1 MKFPKELIAGSLAL
15 GMMIT
20 SARAEDPAPVP
31 TVCTGLVVVDQKEL
45 TDVDVQICV
54 LPPDLT
60 NIDGEETVIKIDDGD
75 VPIEWVIRT
84 GTDDPLILASSSG
97 PVNTMAPA
105 VASAAPAITTDAG
118 KDEASAA
125 KAAGISAPAKS
136 IASVGKRTS
145 AVVKSGRVFLT
156 H

>member
-15 GMMIT
+15 GLMVT
-20 SARAEDPAPVP
+20 SARAEDPAPEP
-31 TVCTGLVVVDQKEL
+31 TVCIGLIPVDEKGAGD
-45 TDVDVQICV
+45 TDVQICV
-54 LPPDLT
+54 LPPILNET
-60 NIDGEETVIKIDDGD
+60 DGEDVVIKIDDGA

-84 GTDDPLILASSSG
+84 VTDDPLIYASAG
-97 PVNTMAPA
+97 GVINTMTP
-105 VASAAPAITTDAG
+105 ASAAVPAITTDAG
-118 KDEASAA
+118 KDEASSA

>member
-15 GMMIT
+15 GMMVT

-31 TVCTGLVVVDQKEL
+31 TVCIGLVAVDEKEAGKPDVVIEVIDPI
-45 TDVDVQICV
+45 V
-54 LPPDLT
+54 
-60 NIDGEETVIKIDDGD
+60 IDGEEEVIKIDDSGE
-75 VPIEWVIRT
+75 VPIEWVIRG
-84 GTDDPLILASSSG
+84 GTDDPLIYASAAG
-97 PVNTMAPA
+97 PVTTLSA
-105 VASAAPAITTDAG
+105 ASTAAPAISTDAG
-118 KDEASAA
+118 KDEASAV
-125 KAAGISAPAKS
+125 KAAGISASAKS

>member
-15 GMMIT
+15 GMMVT
-20 SARAEDPAPVP
+20 SVRAEDPVPVP
-31 TVCTGLVVVDQKEL
+31 TVCIGLVAVDEKGAAV
-45 TDVDVQICV
+45 TDVVIDVIDPV
-54 LPPDLT
+54 L
-60 NIDGEETVIKIDDGD
+60 IDGEEEVIKIDDNGE

-84 GTDDPLILASSSG
+84 GTDDPLIYASSGGPINTLSG
-97 PVNTMAPA
+97 
-105 VASAAPAITTDAG
+105 ASTEAPAISTDAG
-118 KDEASAA
+118 KDEASAV

>member
-15 GMMIT
+15 GMMVT
-20 SARAEDPAPVP
+20 SARAEDPAPVAI
-31 TVCTGLVVVDQKEL
+31 VCTGLVVVDQKEAPD
-45 TDVDVQICV
+45 TDVQICV
-54 LPPDLT
+54 LPPAPID
-60 NIDGEETVIKIDDGD
+60 IDGEEDVINIDGGD

-97 PVNTMAPA
+97 QINTMA
-105 VASAAPAITTDAG
+105 SATPAITTDAG

>member
-1 MKFPKELIAGSLAL
+1 MKFSKELIAGSLAL
-15 GMMIT
+15 GMMVT
-20 SARAEDPAPVP
+20 SARAEDPAPVAI
-31 TVCTGLVVVDQKEL
+31 VCTGLVVVDQKEAPD
-45 TDVDVQICV
+45 TDVQICV
-54 LPPDLT
+54 LPPAPID
-60 NIDGEETVIKIDDGD
+60 IDGEEEVINIDGGD

-97 PVNTMAPA
+97 QINTMA
-105 VASAAPAITTDAG
+105 SATPAITTDAG

>member
-15 GMMIT
+15 GMMVT
-20 SARAEDPAPVP
+20 SARAEDPAPVAI
-31 TVCTGLVVVDQKEL
+31 VCTGLVVVDQKEAPD
-45 TDVDVQICV
+45 TDVQICV
-54 LPPDLT
+54 LPPAPID
-60 NIDGEETVIKIDDGD
+60 IDGEEEVINIDGGD

-97 PVNTMAPA
+97 AINTLSPA
-105 VASAAPAITTDAG
+105 STATAAITTDAG
-118 KDEASAA
+118 KDEASTA
-125 KAAGISAPAKS
+125 KAAGISVPVKS

>member
-15 GMMIT
+15 GMMVT
-20 SARAEDPAPVP
+20 SARAEDPAPVAI
-31 TVCTGLVVVDQKEL
+31 VCTGLVVVDQKEAPV
-45 TDVDVQICV
+45 TDVQICV
-54 LPPDLT
+54 LPPAPID
-60 NIDGEETVIKIDDGD
+60 IDGEEEVINIDGGD

-97 PVNTMAPA
+97 QINTMA
-105 VASAAPAITTDAG
+105 SATPAITTDAG

>member
-15 GMMIT
+15 GMMVT

-31 TVCTGLVVVDQKEL
+31 TVCAGLVVVDQKEL

-54 LPPDLT
+54 LPPPI
-60 NIDGEETVIKIDDGD
+60 IDIDAEEEVIKIEDGD

-97 PVNTMAPA
+97 QINTT
-105 VASAAPAITTDAG
+105 ASATPAITTDAG
-118 KDEASAA
+118 KDEASTA

>member
-15 GMMIT
+15 GMMVT
-20 SARAEDPAPVP
+20 SARAEDPAPVAI
-31 TVCTGLVVVDQKEL
+31 VCTGLVVVDQKEAPD
-45 TDVDVQICV
+45 TDVQICV
-54 LPPDLT
+54 LPPAPID
-60 NIDGEETVIKIDDGD
+60 IDGEEEVINIDGGD

-97 PVNTMAPA
+97 QINTMA
-105 VASAAPAITTDAG
+105 SATPAITTDAG

>member
-15 GMMIT
+15 GMMVT

-31 TVCTGLVVVDQKEL
+31 TVCGFEEAVKPDVVIGVIDPI
-45 TDVDVQICV
+45 V
-54 LPPDLT
+54 
-60 NIDGEETVIKIDDGD
+60 IDGEEEVIKIDGGD

-84 GTDDPLILASSSG
+84 GSDDPLILASSSG
-97 PVNTMAPA
+97 AINTLSPA
-105 VASAAPAITTDAG
+105 STATAAITTDAG
-118 KDEASAA
+118 KDEASTA
-125 KAAGISAPAKS
+125 KTAGISAPTKS

>member
-15 GMMIT
+15 GMMVT

-31 TVCTGLVVVDQKEL
+31 TVCIGLVVVDQKEAPD
-45 TDVDVQICV
+45 TDVQICV
-54 LPPDLT
+54 LPPAPID
-60 NIDGEETVIKIDDGD
+60 IDGEEDVIKIDGGD

-97 PVNTMAPA
+97 AINTLSPA
-105 VASAAPAITTDAG
+105 STATAAITTDAG

-136 IASVGKRTS
+136 IASVGKHTS

>member
-15 GMMIT
+15 GMMVT
-20 SARAEDPAPVP
+20 SARAEDPAPVAI
-31 TVCTGLVVVDQKEL
+31 VCTGLVVVDQKEAPD
-45 TDVDVQICV
+45 TYVQICV
-54 LPPDLT
+54 LPPAPID
-60 NIDGEETVIKIDDGD
+60 IDGEEDVINIDGGD

-97 PVNTMAPA
+97 QINTMA
-105 VASAAPAITTDAG
+105 SATPAITTDAG

>member
-15 GMMIT
+15 GMMVT
-20 SARAEDPAPVP
+20 SVRAEDPAPVP
-31 TVCTGLVVVDQKEL
+31 TVCIGLVAVDEKDTGKPDVVIEVIDPI
-45 TDVDVQICV
+45 V
-54 LPPDLT
+54 
-60 NIDGEETVIKIDDGD
+60 IDGEEEVIKIDDGGE
-75 VPIEWVIRT
+75 VPIEWVIRG
-84 GTDDPLILASSSG
+84 GTDDPLIYASSGGPINTLSG
-97 PVNTMAPA
+97 
-105 VASAAPAITTDAG
+105 ASTEAPAISTDAG
-118 KDEASAA
+118 KDEASAV